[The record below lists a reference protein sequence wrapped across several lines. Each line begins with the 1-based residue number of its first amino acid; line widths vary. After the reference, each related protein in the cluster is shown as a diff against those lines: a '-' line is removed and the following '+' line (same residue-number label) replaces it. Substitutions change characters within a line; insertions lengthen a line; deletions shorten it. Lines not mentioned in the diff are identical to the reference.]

1 MLMTSER
8 ISFVFYCKVL
18 SLTDQ
23 SYLTNIMINEIHNKI
38 KFVNLKQAKYILSNL
53 GFSIRLN
60 YQLGPGLLVRKS
72 DFLRLRSKVFS
83 DIFFL
88 FLRYLRADS
97 GAHGCTLELLNS
109 KSWRAAI

>member
-8 ISFVFYCKVL
+8 ISFVFYCEVL

-23 SYLTNIMINEIHNKI
+23 SYLTNIMINEIHNEI

-60 YQLGPGLLVRKS
+60 Y
-72 DFLRLRSKVFS
+72 
-83 DIFFL
+83 
-88 FLRYLRADS
+88 
-97 GAHGCTLELLNS
+97 
-109 KSWRAAI
+109 